1 MLGQCTTSPELG
13 LHFEHD
19 RGLLRDHLPGLDQ
32 QEHAWLG
39 IQKVQSESPV
49 RLLTEF
55 WSRERTGLSSLSLDS
70 SDSALQ
76 IQKSFSDL
84 ISDSK
89 PVSKATKPQVHLQLN
104 YSQTSS
110 GAMCSQIR
118 VLLQDT

>member
-1 MLGQCTTSPELG
+1 MGKPGQGTTSPELG
-13 LHFEHD
+13 LYFEHD
-19 RGLLRDHLPGLDQ
+19 GELFRDCIPVPDQ

-39 IQKVQSESPV
+39 IQEGAV

-55 WSRERTGLSSLSLDS
+55 WSGERTGLSSLCLDS

-76 IQKSFSDL
+76 NQRGFSDL

-110 GAMCSQIR
+110 RAMCSQIR
-118 VLLQDT
+118 VLFQDT